1 MKSSAPNGPARRYR
15 YTFEP
20 YSLDTAAR
28 LLSKG
33 HESLALA
40 PKAVETLLVLVE
52 RAGQVVNRDELLES
66 VWPDAFVEP
75 NNLAQQVSMVREAL
89 DDRGKR
95 PQYVETVSR
104 RGYRFI
110 APVTSHA
117 RSESMARPTP
127 ATPLPTIPQV
137 RYTRSGTVNIAY
149 QVGRTTCGRGRAR
162 ARRSH

>member
-1 MKSSAPNGPARRYR
+1 MS
-15 YTFEP
+15 
-20 YSLDTAAR
+20 
-28 LLSKG
+28 
-33 HESLALA
+33 
-40 PKAVETLLVLVE
+40 
-52 RAGQVVNRDELLES
+52 RDELLES
-66 VWPDAFVEP
+66 VWPDAFVKP

-95 PQYVETVSR
+95 PQCVETVSR